1 MVPSLGFLFSLIV
14 ESVWFLS
21 FFVTCLLLLP
31 LFFFPLFFSFSFFFF
46 FSLFSFFSCATL
58 SIFFSFGFPH
68 AETFR
73 LHFKRLFSVSYLCHS
88 DGGCYSLRGCGPAL
102 FESRKS
108 LLLYREISSATA
120 SPSLSPSPPST
131 PPPPS
136 PRDVAAKGQG
146 FKQTSSH
153 LPAQGCDVDMRPRA

>member
-1 MVPSLGFLFSLIV
+1 MVPSLGFLFSF
-14 ESVWFLS
+14 SLS
-21 FFVTCLLLLP
+21 FFLCYLLSSSP
-31 LFFFPLFFSFSFFFF
+31 SFFSFFLFFF

-120 SPSLSPSPPST
+120 SPSLSPSHSLSPSPPST
-131 PPPPS
+131 PPPALS
-136 PRDVAAKGQG
+136 P
-146 FKQTSSH
+146 
-153 LPAQGCDVDMRPRA
+153 